1 MNQIWP
7 RVFQRFC
14 RTSVLQ
20 STRNH
25 SACVEHATVSA
36 YTGSTHIKPTLLVS
50 RLYQPSNLHDM
61 GQDTRLQGEMTC
73 KSQRLMLQAG
83 LIHPSNPGCYYY
95 LPATVRSMEKLVR
108 LVFTICCCVII
119 TLNSIYFYIIIL
131 GFILPLTVQMRV
143 IDQEMQGIGG
153 QKLDMPSLCS
163 AELWKASERWDL
175 MGKELLRLKDRH
187 GGEYCLAPTHEE
199 AVTTLVAY
207 QTTLSHRQLP
217 LLLYQVAS

>member
-1 MNQIWP
+1 M
-7 RVFQRFC
+7 
-14 RTSVLQ
+14 
-20 STRNH
+20 
-25 SACVEHATVSA
+25 
-36 YTGSTHIKPTLLVS
+36 
-50 RLYQPSNLHDM
+50 
-61 GQDTRLQGEMTC
+61 
-73 KSQRLMLQAG
+73 
-83 LIHPSNPGCYYY
+83 
-95 LPATVRSMEKLVR
+95 
-108 LVFTICCCVII
+108 
-119 TLNSIYFYIIIL
+119 L
-131 GFILPLTVQMRV
+131 GFILPLTLQMRV